1 MYNEEIINR
10 FLNPT
15 YAGRIKNADANG
27 SARNEKCGDV
37 LKIFIAVEGNTIA
50 DARFKAFGSPLTI
63 CAADITC
70 EKMIG
75 KTIDEVMEIKNSEI
89 EDEIEVEDQDKEKL
103 HQSVLAEEAISSVIS
118 EYYKRQSKKEK

>member
-1 MYNEEIINR
+1 MYSEKIMER

-37 LKIFIAVEGNTIA
+37 LKIFIAVEDDKIV

-63 CAADITC
+63 CAADITV

-75 KTIDEVMEIKNSEI
+75 KTIDEVMDIRNSEI
-89 EDEIEVEDQDKEKL
+89 EREIEVDDQDKEKL
-103 HQSVLAEEAISSVIS
+103 HQSVLAEETISSVIS